1 MGTRDLSAPVDA
13 GTAQEFAVADTTPP
27 RPIPA
32 DLMTAVVDV
41 IYALRLQPTL
51 TFEYISPSVEPLVGY
66 APADF
71 YADPEIGIHIVGS
84 QGEAAFREAVQ
95 GPVGRHLDL
104 LLPTRRRDGSSVWTQ
119 HRCTR
124 VARDDGSV
132 VLYGSARD
140 ASAQVRLVED
150 LAESERRFR
159 LLAENAS
166 DMVLQIRP
174 GGEIDWASPS
184 VRRLLGWHEH
194 GAPEPATWELVHP
207 DDMWRVE
214 GAVRGLRA
222 PDDQTTVEFRMRRT
236 DSSYL
241 WVSARLRHADE
252 NCIVAGIRDVD
263 EEVRGRQQ
271 LMDDRHRFEVLASRA
286 TDVVFEVD
294 LDGNIVWVSPH
305 VESALGWTARDLDG
319 SPLADLVV
327 APQPTRSVGEERRRS
342 RTRDAWP
349 VRQWRTKGGE
359 RVWMSAH
366 SEALTDEEGIDVG
379 SVVGLRD
386 VDALMW
392 MRDSAQA
399 REGRLRTLVDAFI
412 DPHMLLRALRDSDG
426 ALVDFDIAELN
437 DAVCRHTGLP
447 RERMLGARLLE
458 QLPRLRGTQLF
469 EHFRRALETGEP
481 VILDDAR
488 YPHGVMEADRLF
500 DMRVVKVDDSDLI
513 SFTWR
518 DVTERHRLMEELRVS
533 EEANR
538 LIVQNVT
545 DVVVHVRAGE
555 ILAVSPSLTEAL
567 GWRVDEWVGHDVDAF
582 VPAGDMPALI
592 AARHRI
598 EAGETRSLRVRI
610 RARDG
615 TLHWIAV
622 RARPFI
628 DSQGHEDGS
637 SVAFHVIDDQVAIEA
652 ELDRRAHLDDLT
664 GLLNRN
670 EALAR
675 MKSLVARRRRVGD
688 AVAVLYVD
696 VDAFK
701 AINDTYGH
709 AAGDEVLRVTAR
721 RLREVVRGGDVV
733 ARMGGDEFLV
743 ILANVNQVNEAMAV
757 AEKIRT
763 AAGLPIDI
771 GNQQLQVTVS
781 VGVTVTNDDKSTESA
796 VNRADSALY
805 AAKAA
810 GRDRVV
816 GVPSPTV

>member
-1 MGTRDLSAPVDA
+1 MGTRDLTASVDVGA
-13 GTAQEFAVADTTPP
+13 AQEFPVGDTSPP
-27 RPIPA
+27 RQMPP

-51 TFEYISPSVEPLVGY
+51 GFEYISPSVEALVGY

-71 YADPEIGIHIVGS
+71 YADPELALRTVGP
-84 QGEAAFREAVQ
+84 QGEAAFRDAVR
-95 GPVGRHLDL
+95 GPAGRHLDL
-104 LLPTRRRDGSSVWTQ
+104 LLPAHRRDGSSVWTQ

-124 VARDDGSV
+124 VERGDGSV

-140 ASAQVRLVED
+140 ASAQVRLVAD
-150 LAESERRFR
+150 LTESERRFR

-184 VRRLLGWHEH
+184 VRHLLGWEEH
-194 GAPEPATWELVHP
+194 GVPQPATWELVHP

-222 PDDQTTVEFRMRRT
+222 PDDQVTVQFRMRRS
-236 DSSYL
+236 DASYL
-241 WVSARLRHADE
+241 WVSAKLRHAED

-263 EEVRGRQQ
+263 EDVRGRQQ
-271 LMDDRHRFEVLASRA
+271 LMDDRQRFQMIASGA
-286 TDVVFEVD
+286 ADVVFEID
-294 LDGNIVWVSPH
+294 LAGRIVWVSPH
-305 VESALGWTARDLDG
+305 VESTLGWTARELDG
-319 SPLADLVV
+319 SRLADLVV
-327 APQPTRSVGEERRRS
+327 VPQPPTPVGEERRRS

-349 VRQWRTKGGE
+349 VRQWLTKDGD
-359 RVWMSAH
+359 RVWMSSH
-366 SEALTDEEGIDVG
+366 SEALTNEHGEQVG
-379 SVVGLRD
+379 TIVGLRD

-412 DPHMLLRALRDSDG
+412 DPHMLLRALRDADG
-426 ALVDFDIAELN
+426 SVVDFDIADVN
-437 DAVCRHTGLP
+437 DAVCRHTGTP
-447 RERMLGARLLE
+447 RTRLLGARLLE
-458 QLPRLRGTQLF
+458 QLPRLRGTEMF
-469 EHFRRALETGEP
+469 EHFRTALQTGEP
-481 VILDDAR
+481 LILDDAR
-488 YPHGVMEADRLF
+488 YPHGVMEADRLY

-518 DVTERHRLMEELRVS
+518 DVTERHRIMEELRAS

-538 LIVQNVT
+538 LLVQNVT

-555 ILAVSPSLTEAL
+555 IAAVSRSLTEAL
-567 GWRVDEWVGHDVDAF
+567 GWRVDEWIGHNVDAF
-582 VPAGDMPALI
+582 VPAGDMPALV

-598 EAGETRSLRVRI
+598 EAGETRSLRLQI
-610 RARDG
+610 RAKDG

-622 RARPFI
+622 RARPFM

-670 EALAR
+670 EALSR
-675 MKSLVARRRRVGD
+675 MKALVARRRRAGD

-701 AINDTYGH
+701 SVNDTYGH
-709 AAGDEVLRVTAR
+709 AAGDEVLRVTGR
-721 RLREVVRGGDVV
+721 RLREVVRGGDIV

-743 ILANVNQVNEAMAV
+743 ILANVHQVDEAMAV
-757 AEKIRT
+757 AEKIRS
-763 AAGLPIDI
+763 AAALPIDI
-771 GNQQLQVTVS
+771 GAERLRVTVS
-781 VGVTVTNDDKSTESA
+781 VGVTVTNDEKSTESA

-816 GVPSPTV
+816 GVPSTSA